1 MKHDL
6 PRAEPALLVCSLASG
21 SRGNS
26 TYVGTPERGLLVDV
40 GVSAKRAAD
49 LLVARELEPSA
60 VRAILVTHEHRDHTS
75 GVRVFCRRH
84 RVPVYVQRDVRDH
97 VDLAG
102 VDDVRTFEGTSP
114 FRVAGLEVTPFSIPH
129 DTVEPLGYVLRRGEL
144 RVGIATD
151 MGMPTRLAEERL
163 RGCDAVLI
171 EFNHDLEML
180 MEGPYPWWLKQ
191 RVRSRM
197 GHLSN
202 EDALEMLGGILRG
215 PARQVMLGHLS
226 QENNRPE
233 LVEALVR
240 DRLSTLGRDDIH
252 VTVLRQDVP
261 GPVIVLEPPSE
272 GEGEGKG

>member
-1 MKHDL
+1 MKEQL
-6 PRAEPALLVCSLASG
+6 PLAEPALLVCSLASG

-40 GVSAKRAAD
+40 GVSAKRAAE
-49 LLVARELEPSA
+49 LLTRRELDPAA

-84 RVPVYVQRDVRDH
+84 RVPVYVQRDVRGH
-97 VDLAG
+97 VDLDG
-102 VDDVRTFEGTSP
+102 VDDVRTFGGEEP
-114 FRVAGLEVTPFSIPH
+114 FGVAGLEVIPFSIPH
-129 DTVEPLGYVLRRGEL
+129 DTVEPLGYVIRRGDV

-163 RGCDAVLI
+163 RSCDAVLL

-180 MEGPYPWWLKQ
+180 MDGPYPWWLKQ

-202 EDALEMLGGILRG
+202 EDALEMLGGIVEG

-233 LVEALVR
+233 LVEAMVR
-240 DRLSTLGRDDIH
+240 DRLATLGRDDVH
-252 VTVLRQDVP
+252 VTVLQQDVP
-261 GPVIVLEPPSE
+261 GPVIALEPVMP
-272 GEGEGKG
+272 GEGESKG